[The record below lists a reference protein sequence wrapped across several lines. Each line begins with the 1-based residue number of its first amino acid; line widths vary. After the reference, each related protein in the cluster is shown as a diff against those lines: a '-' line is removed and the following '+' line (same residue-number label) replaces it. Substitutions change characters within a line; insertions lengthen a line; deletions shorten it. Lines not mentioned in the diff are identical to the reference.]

1 RDSMLK
7 ILFFVTLGIIL
18 MYSAV
23 SMAKPGFYI
32 LSDLNTP
39 QQFVM
44 ELGPPFAQRVS
55 DENHIEYL
63 YRGGLVKPFCI
74 DYEITFTKG
83 LLSNWI
89 WHFCIKVLDFSET
102 LSRPEV
108 AGTPLLS

>member
-1 RDSMLK
+1 MLK
-7 ILFFVTLGIIL
+7 FLFFGTLGIIL
-18 MYSAV
+18 MVSAV

-44 ELGPPFAQRVS
+44 ELGPPSAQRIS

-83 LLSNWI
+83 ILSNWT
-89 WHFCIKVLDFSET
+89 WHFCTKVPDFSEP

-108 AGTPLLS
+108 AGAPPLS

>member
-1 RDSMLK
+1 MLK
-7 ILFFVTLGIIL
+7 FLFFGTLGIIL
-18 MYSAV
+18 MFSAV

-44 ELGPPFAQRVS
+44 ELGPPSAQRVS
-55 DENHIEYL
+55 DENQIEYL

-83 LLSNWI
+83 VLSNWT
-89 WHFCIKVLDFSET
+89 WHFCTKVPDFSEP

-108 AGTPLLS
+108 SGAPPLS